1 MKARVEVD
9 IWFDVDNWTETE
21 FKDVIE
27 DAIDAYNGSADVR
40 SIKLVPDEDE
50 DDEVPTHYIIGYLAY
65 DQVQYPI
72 VGTGYTDLGKYYDI
86 VTKSDSVAKV
96 YHIDK
101 LVSHV
106 ELH

>member
-40 SIKLVPDEDE
+40 SIKLVPDED
-50 DDEVPTHYIIGYLAY
+50 DDEAPVQYVIGYL
-65 DQVQYPI
+65 DFDGFEHKI
-72 VGTGYTDLGKYYDI
+72 TETGYDEKGKYYDI
-86 VTKSDSVAKV
+86 ITKSGGVHRVWDSYVMV
-96 YHIDK
+96 TN
-101 LVSHV
+101 VQ
-106 ELH
+106 LH

>member
-9 IWFDVDNWTETE
+9 IWFDVDNWTEAE

-27 DAIDAYNGSADVR
+27 DAIDAYNGSADVK
-40 SIKLVPDEDE
+40 SIKLIPDEE
-50 DDEVPTHYIIGYLAY
+50 EDEVPTHYIIGYLAY

-72 VGTGYTDLGKYYDI
+72 VGTGYADLGKYYEI
-86 VTKSDSVAKV
+86 VTKADIVAKV

>member
-21 FKDVIE
+21 FKGVIE

-40 SIKLVPDEDE
+40 SIKLVSDEDE

-72 VGTGYTDLGKYYDI
+72 VGTGYTDLGKYYEI